1 MLGAFFAAGLVDR
14 VQAYIAPVLLGAG
27 LPAITIPG
35 VGTLADATRFHLQS
49 VERLGEDVLLTL
61 LR

>member
-1 MLGAFFAAGLVDR
+1 MTYLESILKVLVVGL
-14 VQAYIAPVLLGAG
+14 ILGAG

-35 VGTLADATRFHLQS
+35 VGTLADAARFHLQT